1 MQQLLPR
8 IHSPK
13 VSDRWSHIEEQAFE
27 HGRAYD
33 SYFAT
38 EEGWKRFR
46 ARGLDGLISYRRMG
60 KYVKAIGGLLASD
73 DEKPRLL
80 REYTRLSDSFGLL
93 TSFYNVV
100 EEDVELFRE
109 HGYQIT
115 KWGEEPFVDLQECT
129 WSGKPYEWVR
139 RQTNYCRRAGITI
152 VEHRREEMEAES
164 WHALLHQL
172 REVSDSLLATKAH
185 RDEIQLLEGQ
195 LEVAGWGRRRLFVAY
210 SKESPPRIEGF
221 LIALP
226 MNGGR
231 TWSFEMY
238 RHRPDAIRGVV
249 PHLFH
254 EVMVRMKAE
263 GIESV
268 SLCLLPGIGCETP
281 LPGDCAL
288 TRYSLTFGKKRLN
301 FLFDF
306 AGLYHFKSRFRPR
319 YENRYVC
326 SRPRST
332 ALSILALFRMS
343 GMLTFDAK
351 KVGTHLVRN
360 VFKRRE
366 RQQMA
371 ERQVSLALACEG
383 GK

>member
-1 MQQLLPR
+1 MLPESRPMDQSRQTAVETEHCTLHRISMLPALSEGPYAEWRAGSPGHFRQGAADYLSYLSFRASMQQLLPR

-27 HGRAYD
+27 HGQAYD

-152 VEHRREEMEAES
+152 VEHRREEMDAES
-164 WHALLHQL
+164 WHGLLHQL
-172 REVSDSLLATKAH
+172 RDVGIPLVSLRLL
-185 RDEIQLLEGQ
+185 
-195 LEVAGWGRRRLFVAY
+195 
-210 SKESPPRIEGF
+210 P
-221 LIALP
+221 
-226 MNGGR
+226 
-231 TWSFEMY
+231 
-238 RHRPDAIRGVV
+238 PDA
-249 PHLFH
+249 PDLF
-254 EVMVRMKAE
+254 
-263 GIESV
+263 
-268 SLCLLPGIGCETP
+268 P
-281 LPGDCAL
+281 
-288 TRYSLTFGKKRLN
+288 
-301 FLFDF
+301 
-306 AGLYHFKSRFRPR
+306 
-319 YENRYVC
+319 ENQ
-326 SRPRST
+326 P
-332 ALSILALFRMS
+332 
-343 GMLTFDAK
+343 DQK
-351 KVGTHLVRN
+351 
-360 VFKRRE
+360 E
-366 RQQMA
+366 
-371 ERQVSLALACEG
+371 EP
-383 GK
+383 